1 MSASTRTLQQ
11 PLGFG
16 QIGAALAV
24 AAMVIVIA
32 AYLAF
37 GALGAAKTVGP
48 EYGIPPDARVHAPA
62 LSVEVPPDADEHGS
76 SLGTSTGIPGYRGDP
91 GLAPRQN
98 DSSRSGGPRVR
109 PD

>member
-24 AAMVIVIA
+24 VAMVIAIA
-32 AYLAF
+32 AFLAF
-37 GALGAAKTVGP
+37 GALGAAKPVVP
-48 EYGIPPDARVHAPA
+48 EYGTPPDARLQAPA
-62 LSVEVPPDADEHGS
+62 LSVEVAPDADEHGS
-76 SLGTSTGIPGYRGDP
+76 SLGTSTSIPGYKGDP
-91 GLAPRQN
+91 GIAPRQN
-98 DSSRSGGPRVR
+98 DSSSFGGPRVR

>member
-24 AAMVIVIA
+24 VAMVITIA
-32 AYLAF
+32 AVLAF
-37 GALGAAKTVGP
+37 GALGAAKTVVP
-48 EYGIPPDARVHAPA
+48 EYGTPPDARVQAPA
-62 LSVEVPPDADEHGS
+62 LSVQVAPDADEKGS
-76 SLGTSTGIPGYRGDP
+76 GLSPSTVIPGYKGDP
-91 GLAPRQN
+91 GIAPRQN
-98 DSSRSGGPRVR
+98 GSSSFGGPRVR

>member
-24 AAMVIVIA
+24 VVMTIAIA
-32 AYLAF
+32 AFLAF
-37 GALGAAKTVGP
+37 GALGAAKTVVP
-48 EYGIPPDARVHAPA
+48 EYGTPPDARVQAPA

-76 SLGTSTGIPGYRGDP
+76 SLGTSTGIPGYKGDP
-91 GLAPRQN
+91 GIAPRGN
-98 DSSRSGGPRVR
+98 DSSNFGGPRVR